1 MTLVT
6 TSDSH
11 SSHLASEGFD
21 LTNFDVVSHSA
32 HEEADAAQIGSHRWP
47 SWVDEGLGLF
57 VKDVEKPGDTFI
69 PACAQRDVLCFGVLA
84 AAPQQGNCAPDDE
97 TVSVHDS
104 GLALSYQEAGSRL
117 AMANRTERSFRSI
130 CVAVAP
136 SQLARMLGVDA
147 ADLPGDV
154 QRVLAGRRTAL
165 RSYRP
170 SFRVQ
175 RIADEILAHRNAS
188 RALSSLYLKGKSYE
202 LLYTI
207 LDVLGERQQS
217 GDRELLTARDI
228 ESVRRI
234 HTLLERQ
241 IGSDETVD
249 ELARIAG
256 MNRTKLRYAFKHLYG
271 VTISEYRTTRRMRKA
286 DELLRGTDTPVAVI
300 AYEIGYNGPS
310 SFSVA
315 YKKFFGHCAN
325 EARAR

>member
-1 MTLVT
+1 MTLA
-6 TSDSH
+6 TSDTY

-21 LTNFDVVSHSA
+21 IANFDVVSRS
-32 HEEADAAQIGSHRWP
+32 EKQDPDATQIGSHRWP

-57 VKDVEKPGDTFI
+57 VVDVEKPGDTFI
-69 PACAQRDVLCFGVLA
+69 PACGQRDILCFGVLD
-84 AAPQQGNCAPDDE
+84 AAPQRRKCALDDD

-104 GLALSYQEAGSRL
+104 GLALSYQEAGSSL
-117 AMANRTERSFRSI
+117 AMAAQTERSFRSI

-136 SQLARMLGVDA
+136 SLLSRMLGVDA
-147 ADLPGDV
+147 TDLPGDV
-154 QRVLAGRRTAL
+154 QRVLASRRTAL

-175 RIADEILAHRNAS
+175 RIADDILAHRSPS

-207 LDVLGERQQS
+207 LDVLGERQES
-217 GDRELLTARDI
+217 GGRELLTPRDI
-228 ESVRRI
+228 ERVRHI
-234 HTLLERQ
+234 HTLLEQR
-241 IGSDETVD
+241 IASDETVD

-271 VTISEYRTTRRMRKA
+271 VTISEYRTTRRMQKA
-286 DELLRGTDTPVAVI
+286 DELLRGTDTPVSVI
-300 AYEIGYNGPS
+300 AYQIGYNGPS